1 MLEKFSLLLDGLS
14 VTFFLTLTLLVATVG
29 VGRKR
34 HQQTTTTWQ
43 ADGQAKWHS
52 LMQMAD
58 GVLICLSPSYRILE
72 WNKAAAQVYGWRQD
86 EVIEQEYLAFLPEKV
101 RDVFAAYCQL
111 ALAEKAALEFEHP
124 VFSRD
129 GQEYL
134 IRWNLIPWWDAQGNS
149 AGIILSGQDITESQH
164 REEQLKLWESVV
176 ASADDAIIITEA
188 EPLDLLEPIILYVNQ
203 AFTRHTGYSTGEIIG
218 KTPRLLQGPKTDS
231 ATLDKLHT
239 ALEQKKNIRLEL
251 INYRKNGSEYW
262 VDLSIIPITNAG
274 NQVTHLAWVQRD
286 ITARKLQIAALR
298 ENRETAL
305 QASQS
310 KSQFLAQMSHEIRT
324 PMNGVLGMVELLQR
338 TNLTP
343 QQQDYARTISRSAKH
358 LLNVINDILDLSKLE
373 AGETH
378 LERSSF
384 DLDSCL
390 ESVVDFLVVKAEEKE
405 LELAILVDSN
415 LPRQLEGD
423 AIRLRQILLN
433 LVNNAIKFTDK
444 GSVVIQAALQSQDSQ
459 KIRIRFTVKDTG
471 IGISP
476 ELQTRLFKPF
486 SQVSST
492 TRKYGGT
499 GLGLSICQKFVKL
512 MGGEIGVDSTLGE
525 GSNFWFTAEFDKS
538 ATTTTIMPPAFSQ
551 LKLLVVD
558 GSALV
563 RQSVLTIAQAWGI
576 EVDQVDKASAVLAA
590 WQAAVTQG
598 KPYNVVIVEE
608 RLLNTDSVELLRVMH
623 RNSALVRTKV
633 ILMSTMKQ
641 RQRAEQLMRLGD
653 FGYLVKPVMPS
664 RLFNSLVWALGDS
677 VRQSLS
683 VENYSQAATSSPNI
697 LEKPEVSLRILLA
710 EDDLVNQQVIL
721 GQLNLLGYQADC
733 VDNGQAVL
741 DQLAEQDYDI
751 VLMDCQMPVL
761 DGYET
766 TKLIRCNPRLNR
778 GIIILAL
785 TASALSTD
793 RDKCLE
799 AGMDDYISK
808 PVELEALG
816 AVLRRWAKSSQK
828 QALVTSSAVGVS
840 TNNQVASQ
848 QSDHF
853 APSEISTASDCPVDL
868 ERLRRIFKGKAAAQ
882 QKLLEMFVEQAK
894 SKIEAVRQAL
904 MNADSATLQQ
914 QAHRLKG
921 SSANAGVRQMP
932 ELAERLERLAQR
944 ETLEGASELVEELQ
958 SCLNQVQVFLDQGK
972 PP

>member
-29 VGRKR
+29 VGKRR
-34 HQQTTTTWQ
+34 HQQTTDTWQ
-43 ADGQAKWHS
+43 VDSQAKWQS
-52 LMQMAD
+52 LMQMTD
-58 GVLICLSPSYRILE
+58 GVLICLSLSYHILE
-72 WNKAAAQVYGWRQD
+72 WNPVAEKVYGWRQK

-101 RDVFAAYCQL
+101 RDIFAAYCQL
-111 ALAEKAALEFEHP
+111 ALTEQAALEFEHP

-134 IRWNLIPWWDAQGNS
+134 IRWKLMPCLDAEGDS
-149 AGIILSGQDITESQH
+149 VGIILSGQDITESQH
-164 REEQLKLWESVV
+164 REEQLELWKSVV

-188 EPLDLLEPIILYVNQ
+188 EPLDLAAPIILYVNQ
-203 AFTRHTGYSTGEIIG
+203 AFTSNTGYSPDEVIG

-239 ALEQKKNIRLEL
+239 ALEQKKNIQAEL
-251 INYRKNGSEYW
+251 INYRKNGAECW
-262 VDLSIIPITNAG
+262 VNLSIIPLTNEQ
-274 NQVTHLAWVQRD
+274 NQVTHLVWVQRD
-286 ITARKLQIAALR
+286 INEQKYQTAALLETR
-298 ENRETAL
+298 EAAL
-305 QASQS
+305 EASQS

-358 LLNVINDILDLSKLE
+358 LLSVINDILDLSKLE

-378 LERSSF
+378 LEHSSF

-390 ESVVDFLVVKAEEKE
+390 ESVVDFLVIKAEEKE

-433 LVNNAIKFTDK
+433 LVSNAIKFTDE
-444 GSVVIQAALQSQDSQ
+444 GSVVIQATLQSSHQQ
-459 KIRIRFTVKDTG
+459 KISIRFTVKDTG

-476 ELQTRLFKPF
+476 ELQTKLFKPF
-486 SQVSST
+486 SQVSSS

-499 GLGLSICQKFVKL
+499 GLGLSICQQFVKL
-512 MGGEIGVDSTLGE
+512 MGGEIGVESTFDE
-525 GSNFWFTAEFDKS
+525 GSNFWFTAEFDQS
-538 ATTTTIMPPAFSQ
+538 ETATTIVPPAFSN

-558 GSALV
+558 SSALV
-563 RQSVLTIAQAWGI
+563 RQSILTIAQAWGI
-576 EVDQVDKASAVLAA
+576 EVDQVDKASAALFA
-590 WQAAVTQG
+590 WQSSVSQG

-608 RLLNTDSVELLRVMH
+608 CLLNTDSVELLRVMYH
-623 RNSALVRTKV
+623 NSSLVRTKV

-664 RLFNSLVWALGDS
+664 RLFNSLVWALGES
-677 VRQSLS
+677 VEQSLP
-683 VENYSQAATSSPNI
+683 VENYSLTATSSQDN
-697 LEKPEVSLRILLA
+697 LEKPEPSLRILLA

-733 VDNGQAVL
+733 VDNGQAVI
-741 DQLAEQDYDI
+741 DQLARQDYHI
-751 VLMDCQMPVL
+751 VLMDCQMPVI
-761 DGYET
+761 DGYEV
-766 TKLIRCNPRLNR
+766 TKLIRCNQRLNR
-778 GIIILAL
+778 GLIILAL

-816 AVLRRWAKSSQK
+816 AVLRRWAKRSQK
-828 QALVTSSAVGVS
+828 QTLVASSAVGLS
-840 TNNQVASQ
+840 TNNQFASQ
-848 QSDHF
+848 ESNNLPQ
-853 APSEISTASDCPVDL
+853 SEISTASDCPVDL
-868 ERLRRIFKGKAAAQ
+868 ERLKRIFKGKTAAQ
-882 QKLLEMFVEQAK
+882 HKLLTMFVEQAK
-894 SKIEAVRQAL
+894 SKIEAIRQAL
-904 MNADSATLQQ
+904 GNADLATLEQ

-932 ELAERLERLAQR
+932 ELAERLEKLAQR
-944 ETLEGASELVEELQ
+944 ETLEGTSELIEELQ
-958 SCLNQVQVFLDQGK
+958 SCLNQVQVFLAQGE